1 MKDFLPPSRA
11 LRAFSAAASGL
22 WWTLVVFWL
31 LLALAWG
38 ALYGWIVPRIDEWR
52 PALESQASRV
62 LGIPVRIG
70 SVIANLEGWMP
81 SFELRDVV
89 LQDAQ
94 DREALR
100 LSRVV
105 VAVSPRSLWNLGF
118 EQLYLEGPQLDVRR
132 SVDGRLWVAGLDVSR
147 GGGDGR
153 AADWFFRQRE
163 VVVLGGTLRP

>member
-1 MKDFLPPSRA
+1 
-11 LRAFSAAASGL
+11 
-22 WWTLVVFWL
+22 
-31 LLALAWG
+31 
-38 ALYGWIVPRIDEWR
+38 
-52 PALESQASRV
+52 
-62 LGIPVRIG
+62 VRIG
-70 SVIANLEGWMP
+70 AISASSDRIMP

-89 LQDAQ
+89 LHDAQ

-105 VAVSPRSLWNLGF
+105 LALSPRSLWSLGF
-118 EQLYLEGPQLDVRR
+118 EQLYLEGPQMDVRR

-163 VVVLGGTLRP
+163 AVVMGGTLRWTPQPGRHELKLLDPQGRTLQAVRFEVRAAGMVSLKD